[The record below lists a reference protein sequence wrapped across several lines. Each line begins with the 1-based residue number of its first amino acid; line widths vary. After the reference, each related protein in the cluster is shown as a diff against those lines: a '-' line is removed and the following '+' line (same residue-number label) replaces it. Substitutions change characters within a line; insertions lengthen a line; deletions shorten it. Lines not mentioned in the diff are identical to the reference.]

1 MQRTFNPLN
10 SERYRSGPPSQ
21 TSQRSSRFH
30 KPAPPRASLGSAT
43 TFCKPRGP
51 TGVRPGSHSA
61 RLQPVQVRLSLGFFN
76 HLTRARDCNT
86 DVSICKSPAQIFY
99 GLQALQRC
107 SGLLNR
113 RARGGTVAAHH
124 LDYLARG
131 HSLTS
136 KAPHSQCEVRDAT
149 SRGSTNFA
157 LMQKLLTSF
166 VMKLFRGR
174 TG

>member
-1 MQRTFNPLN
+1 MQRTFKPLN

-30 KPAPPRASLGSAT
+30 KPAPPGASPGSAT
-43 TFCKPRGP
+43 TLCKPREP

-61 RLQPVQVRLSLGFFN
+61 RLQPVRVRLSLGFFN
-76 HLTRARDCNT
+76 HLTRAPTAIRT
-86 DVSICKSPAQIFY
+86 LAPAVPAQLLLWVASIAAMQRSLKPQSTGRHRGSSPF
-99 GLQALQRC
+99 GLC
-107 SGLLNR
+107 I
-113 RARGGTVAAHH
+113 
-124 LDYLARG
+124 ARG

-166 VMKLFRGR
+166 VMKLFRSI